1 MVSNQNLEIELQE
14 LFKQKKYS
22 EVVFEITSKTNEINR
37 SASLCN
43 LLGICRITN
52 NRHNKEIVSLALKD
66 FKQGY
71 LVEKNTVAAIDS
83 LANFIITSVLL
94 NDLEKNTNF
103 DFKEIIN
110 YYKEVETITTK
121 NRSIHVAMT
130 MVNRRLNNHEGMIF
144 HFDKIIKSENF
155 ISTDLC
161 NYGYWICFD
170 KTWIQSDF
178 LKFGKFLDYNL
189 KTYSKEKLVALS
201 ERKNSK
207 IRIGFLSSDIRDDHS
222 ITYFLKTILLNYDNK
237 KFEIFLFLNNSKED
251 QCTRDFKNLVNDAIN
266 VSNLDNVS
274 VLNKVREFKIDIM
287 IDLMGYTSN
296 QRIELFKN
304 RLARIQIL
312 WMGYCNTTGLNNM
325 DYIISDPNLILPDEQ
340 KYYAEKEYTCKIWNC
355 HCGFDLNRHEN
366 PPPVIKIIILLLV
379 HLIILIK

>member
-94 NDLEKNTNF
+94 NDLEKNIKFNL
-103 DFKEIIN
+103 KEIIN

-130 MVNRRLNNHEGMIF
+130 MVNRRLNNM
-144 HFDKIIKSENF
+144 
-155 ISTDLC
+155 
-161 NYGYWICFD
+161 
-170 KTWIQSDF
+170 
-178 LKFGKFLDYNL
+178 
-189 KTYSKEKLVALS
+189 
-201 ERKNSK
+201 
-207 IRIGFLSSDIRDDHS
+207 
-222 ITYFLKTILLNYDNK
+222 
-237 KFEIFLFLNNSKED
+237 
-251 QCTRDFKNLVNDAIN
+251 
-266 VSNLDNVS
+266 
-274 VLNKVREFKIDIM
+274 RE
-287 IDLMGYTSN
+287 
-296 QRIELFKN
+296 
-304 RLARIQIL
+304 
-312 WMGYCNTTGLNNM
+312 
-325 DYIISDPNLILPDEQ
+325 
-340 KYYAEKEYTCKIWNC
+340 
-355 HCGFDLNRHEN
+355 
-366 PPPVIKIIILLLV
+366 
-379 HLIILIK
+379 